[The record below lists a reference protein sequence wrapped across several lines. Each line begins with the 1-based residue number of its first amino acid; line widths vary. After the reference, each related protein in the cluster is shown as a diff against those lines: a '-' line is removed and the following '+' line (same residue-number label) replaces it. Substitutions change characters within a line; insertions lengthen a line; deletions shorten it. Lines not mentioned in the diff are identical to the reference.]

1 MKVGSIDGTNNNQM
15 QMRIGTDQDNQLQ
28 AIEKQITDVQNQI
41 QKISE
46 NKNMSDEQK
55 AERRKEL
62 QQQLQDL
69 NKQLMERKIEIQK
82 EKREKNAKT
91 NGSNNNTN
99 SKDTTEF
106 SVEGLISASNAMK
119 QIKTTNTVKTSME
132 GEARVLKSEI
142 KMDKSRG
149 VNTDNKESR
158 LAKVNEK
165 ISDITEDI
173 NKQIKDISST
183 LGKVENKEKEENND
197 EKKDDTT
204 IMSSIDLEEKTGYH
218 SIDVKA

>member
-1 MKVGSIDGTNNNQM
+1 MRVGSIDGTNNNQI
-15 QMRIGTDQDNQLQ
+15 QMRMGTDQDNQLK

-82 EKREKNAKT
+82 EKREKNAKS
-91 NGSNNNTN
+91 NGSNNVKE
-99 SKDTTEF
+99 SQDTMEF

-119 QIKTTNTVKTSME
+119 QMRATNTVKTSME

-149 VNTDNKESR
+149 VNTENKESR

-165 ISDITEDI
+165 VSDITEDI
-173 NKQIKDISST
+173 NKQIADINNT
-183 LGKVENKEKEENND
+183 LEEVEDKESD
-197 EKKDDTT
+197 VEKKHDETGEN
-204 IMSSIDLEEKTGYH
+204 SIKLEEEKGYH
-218 SIDVKA
+218 PIDVKA

>member
-82 EKREKNAKT
+82 EKREKNIK
-91 NGSNNNTN
+91 NNVSNNNTN

-119 QIKTTNTVKTSME
+119 QIKTTNTVKTSIE

-165 ISDITEDI
+165 VSDITEDI
-173 NKQIKDISST
+173 NKQIEDINGT
-183 LGKVENKEKEENND
+183 LDKAENKEKEENND

>member
-1 MKVGSIDGTNNNQM
+1 MRVGSIDGTNNNQI
-15 QMRIGTDQDNQLQ
+15 QMRMGTEQDSQLK

-82 EKREKNAKT
+82 EKREKNAKS
-91 NGSNNNTN
+91 NGSNNVKE
-99 SKDTTEF
+99 SQDTMEF

-119 QIKTTNTVKTSME
+119 QMRTTNTVKTSME

-149 VNTDNKESR
+149 VNTENKESR

-165 ISDITEDI
+165 VSDITEDI
-173 NKQIKDISST
+173 NKQIADINNT
-183 LGKVENKEKEENND
+183 LEEVEDKESD
-197 EKKDDTT
+197 VEKKHDETGEN
-204 IMSSIDLEEKTGYH
+204 SIKLEEEKGYH
-218 SIDVKA
+218 PIDVKA